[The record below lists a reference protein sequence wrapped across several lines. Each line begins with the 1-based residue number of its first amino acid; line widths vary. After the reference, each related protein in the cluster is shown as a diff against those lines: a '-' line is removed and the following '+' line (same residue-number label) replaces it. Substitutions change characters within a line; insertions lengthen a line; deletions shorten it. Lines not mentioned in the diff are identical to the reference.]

1 VVHRH
6 LSTFYLIFKHRH
18 LHFNYLYR
26 YGIIPD
32 DIFCEVNDTT
42 NAALQTGL
50 LVSSGRAP
58 VEKGATCFMHAQE
71 LVVKHALG
79 LNPLKGRGGKPDDE
93 FASGVALRDRVKT
106 WLRRIMDKK
115 SKTWFNKYKDFCK
128 SRLGVDV
135 IRFALPNDTRVGG
148 VSLMYESAL
157 RSRNTLI
164 QYCNNSAEAM
174 QYDGLKL
181 TELEWIQLAE
191 TYAILNIAH
200 SLAMLSQQESAD
212 SNCFSYFQVA
222 SARYAI
228 CKQPTIKVFDMS
240 VLWDPVTELDKIPT
254 TKKGRDKLSA
264 ETNELVKR
272 FDDEFKRYFP
282 KPDSDQL
289 VMMVFHPLMSWM
301 GFT

>member
-1 VVHRH
+1 LR
-6 LSTFYLIFKHRH
+6 
-18 LHFNYLYR
+18 
-26 YGIIPD
+26 
-32 DIFCEVNDTT
+32 
-42 NAALQTGL
+42 TGL

-58 VEKGATCFMHAQE
+58 VEKGTTCFMHAQE

-79 LNPLKGRGGKPDDE
+79 LNPRKGRGGQPNDE
-93 FASGVALRDRVKT
+93 FASGVELRDRVKT
-106 WLRRIMDKK
+106 WLSRIMDKK
-115 SKTWFNKYKDFCK
+115 SKTRFNKYKDFCK

-157 RSRNTLI
+157 RSRKTLI

-181 TELEWIQLAE
+181 TELEWIRLAE
-191 TYAILNIAH
+191 SYAILSIAH

-289 VMMVFHPLMSWM
+289 VMMVLHPVMVWM